1 MKRWTTKSA
10 VWILLYVVMITTIV
24 LVLLQIQD
32 NVQSGT
38 VDPDAQRHWDEWVE
52 TAREQASGEGPVQR
66 RVPKSETPP
75 LSVLMDEYFLVCLVT
90 SCVLATALFLTLVF
104 MIQGSYN
111 ASRRSSEPTS
121 EEGKHEQ

>member
-1 MKRWTTKSA
+1 
-10 VWILLYVVMITTIV
+10 MITTIV